1 MQFGA
6 TSSELGV
13 RGEEVV
19 MRNSMLILL
28 LIVATGIAQAGQSLI
43 DAKAP
48 DFSLLDQHGKAFSLK
63 QLEGKP
69 MLLIACDNE
78 GKKQKGDW
86 IKVVTEKYGQQLIV
100 LGVADVRKVPFFL
113 KGKYTRDFQKD
124 PASILLDWD
133 GTIFTSY
140 GLVKDVANIIVIDKK
155 GYVRYLYSGSAER
168 TAVEQLFREL
178 DQSLK

>member
-1 MQFGA
+1 MKC
-6 TSSELGV
+6 T
-13 RGEEVV
+13 
-19 MRNSMLILL
+19 ILL
-28 LIVATGIAQAGQSLI
+28 CILIVATGIAQAGQSLV

-48 DFSLLDQHGKAFSLK
+48 EFSLQDQYGKTFSLK
-63 QLEGKP
+63 QLAGKP
-69 MLLIACDNE
+69 MVLIACDSE
-78 GKKQKGDW
+78 GKKQKEAW
-86 IKVVTEKYGQQLIV
+86 VKAVTEKSGQQLIV
-100 LGVADVRKVPFFL
+100 LGVADVRPVPFFL

-168 TAVEQLFREL
+168 IAVDQLYQEL
-178 DQSLK
+178 DRSLK